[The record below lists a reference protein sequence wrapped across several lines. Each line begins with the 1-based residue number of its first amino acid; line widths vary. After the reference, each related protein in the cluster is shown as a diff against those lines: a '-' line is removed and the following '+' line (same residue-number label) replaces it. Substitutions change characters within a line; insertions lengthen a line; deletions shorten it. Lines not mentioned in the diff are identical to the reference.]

1 MRGPR
6 RQEMTL
12 QNLMIYC
19 GYPCIIESCTKTFN
33 FHNKNSLCL
42 VCKKGR
48 TGAESWKI
56 LKRTDGGEMTVP
68 LLQTIQVMLSFGEV
82 QSCKE
87 NAYIIRGS
95 GLA

>member
-1 MRGPR
+1 MPSM
-6 RQEMTL
+6 QK
-12 QNLMIYC
+12 
-19 GYPCIIESCTKTFN
+19 S
-33 FHNKNSLCL
+33 
-42 VCKKGR
+42 R
-48 TGAESWKI
+48 TVAEIWKI

-95 GLA
+95 DLA

>member
-1 MRGPR
+1 MPSM
-6 RQEMTL
+6 QK
-12 QNLMIYC
+12 
-19 GYPCIIESCTKTFN
+19 S
-33 FHNKNSLCL
+33 
-42 VCKKGR
+42 R
-48 TGAESWKI
+48 TGAESWKV

-68 LLQTIQVMLSFGEV
+68 LLQTIQEMLSFGVV